1 MSWLK
6 KKKPNP
12 EDGDFPAVPKHYR
25 ENEGKKVLTKPAKL
39 APALEWNGDATVVWG
54 IDVGPRVTTVSFAY
68 LIPGHGVE
76 VHNIV
81 YWPKV
86 FPLRESD
93 KPGEPLPGVK
103 EKTFKARETYES
115 FGFVSH
121 PAWLSEK
128 TANYVHVLGAANS
141 PSAFQVRTELPFI
154 ELASERYKYVDLVEH
169 LLKHA
174 LSVYGAVIKPGQ
186 PQWPRASDVV
196 VSLPS
201 GISKSAEIS
210 VVDALNSMV
219 QRVMPKII
227 GLTQV
232 HYVLRADLRP
242 FEDDTWRNID
252 TDFQAN
258 DAFMIVDWD
267 LMTGD
272 MICISY
278 KVRQLPSGQVA
289 FDIRQRSYLQSTPV
303 TKKRE
308 VSADGKEGVR
318 FANAL
323 HWVAQQ
329 KHATQKIII
338 RASNPFKKSEGLLD
352 SFHKTLTE
360 LGLQVGIRLVDP
372 TTETGAFGA
381 VLWRIAHVIASSDQ
395 SNGENVQLV
404 RDATTVPSV
413 ETSPSTPAPSDLEFG
428 KSSGN
433 SRVASYY
440 HTERGSRPVSTA
452 EPPTAFI
459 STPLSWSPPI
469 THPAA
474 PVTHN
479 NHLFNGQAE
488 VVQAAENTVGPSSA
502 SGSPEYETMDLTAV
516 PPAYIIDNDTESHPS
531 EKMKAT
537 E

>member
-25 ENEGKKVLTKPAKL
+25 ENEGKKLLTKPAKL
-39 APALEWNGDATVVWG
+39 APALEWNGGVTVVWG

-68 LIPGHGVE
+68 LLPGQGVE

-93 KPGEPLPGVK
+93 NFGEPLPGIK
-103 EKTFKARETYES
+103 EKTCKARETYES
-115 FGFVSH
+115 VGFVSH

-128 TANYVHVLGAANS
+128 TANYVHILGAANS

-186 PQWPRASDVV
+186 PQWSHASDVV

-210 VVDALNSMV
+210 VVDALNRMI
-219 QRVMPKII
+219 QRVLPKVI
-227 GLTQV
+227 GLAQV
-232 HYVLRADLRP
+232 YYVSRADLRP

-252 TDFQAN
+252 TDFQPN
-258 DAFMIVDWD
+258 DVFMIVDWD

-272 MICISY
+272 MVCVSY

-360 LGLQVGIRLVDP
+360 LGLQVGVRLVDP
-372 TTETGAFGA
+372 TAETGAFGA

-395 SNGENVQLV
+395 SNGEDVQLV
-404 RDATTVPSV
+404 RDATIMSSR
-413 ETSPSTPAPSDLEFG
+413 ETSPSTPVASDLEFG
-428 KSSGN
+428 KSSKN
-433 SRVASYY
+433 SRVTSSY
-440 HTERGSRPVSTA
+440 HTERGSRPVSIA
-452 EPPTAFI
+452 EPPPAFV
-459 STPLSWSPPI
+459 STPISWTPPS
-469 THPAA
+469 TLPAA
-474 PVTHN
+474 PVTRN
-479 NHLFNGQAE
+479 SHLLNGQAE
-488 VVQAAENTVGPSSA
+488 VEQTAENTAGPSSTP
-502 SGSPEYETMDLTAV
+502 GSPEHETTDLTTL
-516 PPAYIIDNDTESHPS
+516 PPSYIVNNDTKSCPP
-531 EKMKAT
+531 EKTKTT